1 MSNIYSGL
9 RFTCS
14 ITKGIILAI
23 ILIDIFHGPGND
35 VTTAACVI
43 VCVSLLFLIVLHIIN
58 GFEGIRSNTPAIIDV
73 ILLGIV
79 VVLTIPEL
87 GLLGADA
94 WNPYVYTNGGCRIM
108 YEPAFVCDVVCFF
121 AAIALICCH
130 VFISQTQ

>member
-1 MSNIYSGL
+1 MSNIYAGL

-23 ILIDIFHGPGND
+23 ILFGIFHGD
-35 VTTAACVI
+35 SHDIITAACVI

-79 VVLTIPEL
+79 LVLTIPEL
-87 GLLGADA
+87 GLVGAAA
-94 WNPYVYTNGGCRIM
+94 WNQYVLVRCETM